1 MQGIYII
8 KKLSLLLIGI
18 VTCSGAFAD
27 TTPSTGDK
35 TTTSKTYVT
44 NQLATKQ
51 NKIGAGTNGSVVTY
65 TGTAGSVG
73 QKAVYN
79 ESATYNSAALVEA
92 GQVNTAIQN
101 GINGHVTCASLDPT
115 DNTTCLLWQI
125 NSATGTHFNH
135 N

>member
-1 MQGIYII
+1 M
-8 KKLSLLLIGI
+8 KKLLIFVGI
-18 VTCSGAFAD
+18 VACGVAFAD
-27 TTPSTGDK
+27 TPTVGDK

-51 NKIGAGTNGSVVTY
+51 DNIPAGTNGSVVTY
-65 TGTAGSVG
+65 TGSEGVVG
-73 QKAVYN
+73 EKAVYKETVAYN
-79 ESATYNSAALVEA
+79 ATALVEA

>member
-1 MQGIYII
+1 MTKSLMFAII
-8 KKLSLLLIGI
+8 AG
-18 VTCSGAFAD
+18 VTITCGAFAD
-27 TTPSTGDK
+27 TTPQNGDK
-35 TTTSKTYVT
+35 TTTSKTYVDT
-44 NQLATKQ
+44 QVATKQ
-51 NKIGAGTNGSVVTY
+51 SKIGAGTNGSVVTY
-65 TGTAGSVG
+65 TGSEGVVG
-73 QKAVYN
+73 EKAVYKETAAYN
-79 ESATYNSAALVEA
+79 ATALVEA

>member
-1 MQGIYII
+1 M
-8 KKLSLLLIGI
+8 KKSLLFAIIAGTI
-18 VTCSGAFAD
+18 ICNNAFAED
-27 TTPSTGDK
+27 PPAVGDK
-35 TTTSKTYVT
+35 VTTSKTYVT

-79 ESATYNSAALVEA
+79 ESAAYNSAALVEA

-101 GINGHVTCASLDPT
+101 GINGHLTCDVTDPS
-115 DNTTCLLWQI
+115 DGTCLIWRI
-125 NSATGTHFNH
+125 NPASGTHFNH

>member
-1 MQGIYII
+1 M
-8 KKLSLLLIGI
+8 KKLSLMLIGI
-18 VTCSGAFAD
+18 VACGGAFAD
-27 TTPSTGDK
+27 TTPQNGDK
-35 TTTSKTYVT
+35 ITTSKTYVDT
-44 NQLATKQ
+44 QVATKQ

-79 ESATYNSAALVEA
+79 ESASYNSAALVEA

-101 GINGHVTCASLDPT
+101 GINGHLTCAESDSEG
-115 DNTTCLLWQI
+115 CLIWRI
-125 NSATGTHFNH
+125 NSASGTHFNH

>member
-1 MQGIYII
+1 MRGIPMR
-8 KKLSLLLIGI
+8 KLSLLLIGI
-18 VTCSGAFAD
+18 VACSGAFAED
-27 TTPSTGDK
+27 TPAVGDK
-35 TTTSKTYVT
+35 ITTSKTYVT

-79 ESATYNSAALVEA
+79 ESASYNSAALVEA

-101 GINGHVTCASLDPT
+101 GINGHLTCAESDSEG
-115 DNTTCLLWQI
+115 CLIWRI
-125 NSATGTHFNH
+125 NPASGTHFNH

>member
-1 MQGIYII
+1 M
-8 KKLSLLLIGI
+8 KKILLIIGI

-65 TGTAGSVG
+65 TGDEGVVG
-73 QKAVYN
+73 QKAVYK
-79 ESATYNSAALVEA
+79 ETAAYNANALVEA

-101 GINGHVTCASLDPT
+101 GINGHVTCAESDSQG
-115 DNTTCLLWQI
+115 CLLWQI
-125 NSATGTHFNH
+125 NPATGTHFNH